1 MYSVLGW
8 LNAGILVILLSPFLL
23 NFLNKHIIKTKSNG
37 FRDLIKIL
45 RRFHKPL
52 GVALAILAPIH
63 GYMALGGFRLHTG
76 TLLYLSA
83 FATAALG
90 GSFYRLKKRVLF
102 QWHKKMAAVTVVLL
116 LIHIIFPSALFYLF
130 R

>member
-8 LNAGILVILLSPFLL
+8 LNAGILGVLLSPFLL
-23 NFLNKHIIKTKSNG
+23 NFLNKHIFKTKSKG
-37 FRDLIKIL
+37 FRDLVKLL

-52 GVALAILAPIH
+52 GITLAILAPIH

-83 FATAALG
+83 FITAALG
-90 GSFYRLKKRVLF
+90 GSFYKLKKRGLF
-102 QWHKKMAAVTVVLL
+102 QWHKRMAAVTVLL
-116 LIHIIFPSALFYLF
+116 LMLHILFPSALWYLMN
-130 R
+130 

>member
-23 NFLNKHIIKTKSNG
+23 NFLNNHLIKTKSKG
-37 FRDLIKIL
+37 FRHLVKLL
-45 RRFHKPL
+45 RGFHKPL
-52 GVALAILAPIH
+52 GVILAILAPIH

-76 TLLYLSA
+76 TFLYLSA

-90 GSFYRLKKRVLF
+90 GSFYRLKKRTLF
-102 QWHKKMAAVTVVLL
+102 QWHKRMAAVTVVLL
-116 LIHIIFPSALFYLF
+116 LIHIFFPSALLYLL

>member
-23 NFLNKHIIKTKSNG
+23 NFLNKHLIKTKSKG
-37 FRDLIKIL
+37 FRDLIKLL
-45 RRFHKPL
+45 RGFHKPL
-52 GVALAILAPIH
+52 GIVLAILAPIH

-76 TLLYLSA
+76 TLLYISA
-83 FATAALG
+83 FVTAALG
-90 GSFYRLKKRVLF
+90 GSFYRLKKKELF
-102 QWHKKMAAVTVVLL
+102 KWHKRMAAVTVVLL
-116 LIHIIFPSALFYLF
+116 FIHIFFPSALFYLL